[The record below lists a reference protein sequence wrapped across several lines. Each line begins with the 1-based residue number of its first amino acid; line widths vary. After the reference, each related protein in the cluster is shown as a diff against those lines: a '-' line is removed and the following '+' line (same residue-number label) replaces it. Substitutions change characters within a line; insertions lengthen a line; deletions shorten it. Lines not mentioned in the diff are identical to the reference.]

1 MQFQLPETK
10 DENILINC
18 RMRSTFLAKGLKY
31 KLFIV
36 LFVTCICV
44 CFHNLIQEIICLSL
58 INNAILFLL
67 VSCQFV
73 NINFPCDQIQNA
85 EKLRKIE
92 NEMGKKSLSTFW
104 LKFEMEKESLVP
116 SYLFF
121 NQKEI
126 ILLHNFKKKKR
137 VLRTHYVGCHP
148 NCVCIT
154 KNIYATPLNIIDK
167 KEENTK
173 KKTMEGLYRPLL
185 SIRE

>member
-1 MQFQLPETK
+1 MSPLHLRIFNSLYNMQFQLPETK

-126 ILLHNFKKKKR
+126 ILLHNFKKKKTSAEDSLCR
-137 VLRTHYVGCHP
+137 LSSQLCLHH
-148 NCVCIT
+148 
-154 KNIYATPLNIIDK
+154 K
-167 KEENTK
+167 KHLCYTSE
-173 KKTMEGLYRPLL
+173 YHR
-185 SIRE
+185 